1 MIKDFEDLAK
11 GAIANFFNHLIPIPD
26 MVILYEC
33 IITSWFEL

>member
-26 MVILYEC
+26 MVIFSEF
-33 IITSWFEL
+33 IIST